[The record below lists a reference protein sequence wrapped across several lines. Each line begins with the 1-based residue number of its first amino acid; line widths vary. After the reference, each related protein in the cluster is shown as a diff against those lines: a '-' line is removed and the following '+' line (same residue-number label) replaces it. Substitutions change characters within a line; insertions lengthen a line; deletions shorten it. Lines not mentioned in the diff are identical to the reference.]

1 MKGRMYRPF
10 ASLSELPKEFVQR
23 PKPWA
28 KDQQPRV
35 YMWASSIPDKWIDIK
50 GRQGFQHVSET
61 GNNRNTLDFL
71 ESNQKYINTIADP
84 KSRSPS
90 AQGSRVTSRVTSPQ
104 STTRMFF
111 HPGKS
116 NKATLSCGSES
127 LLIPNNELTS
137 FQVSLPE
144 EKTEDLKT
152 RVQYKIPKKKKNLI
166 KTSSMKNI
174 VLSVP
179 YRPNTG
185 GVTNR
190 YSMPKRLVSMRKHNI
205 QVKKKFRNPV
215 VDEFLKR
222 FEKKKD
228 AFIGVEY
235 RKGLNGWKLVE
246 AKKNPN

>member
-1 MKGRMYRPF
+1 MKGKMYRPF
-10 ASLSELPKEFVQR
+10 VSLSELPKEFVQR
-23 PKPWA
+23 PKPWV
-28 KDQQPRV
+28 KDQQPRI
-35 YMWASSIPDKWIDIK
+35 YMWESSIPEKWIDIK
-50 GRQGFQHVSET
+50 GRQAFQHVSET

-71 ESNQKYINTIADP
+71 ETNQKYINTIADP
-84 KSRSPS
+84 RSKSPS
-90 AQGSRVTSRVTSPQ
+90 AQGSRIASRVTSPQ
-104 STTRMFF
+104 NTTRMFF
-111 HPGKS
+111 HPGKN

-127 LLIPNNELTS
+127 LLIPNNELIS

-152 RVQYKIPKKKKNLI
+152 RVHYKIPKNKKNLI

-185 GVTNR
+185 CMTNR
-190 YSMPKRLVSMRKHNI
+190 FSMPKRLVSMRKNNI

-228 AFIGVEY
+228 EFIGVGF
-235 RKGLNGWKLVE
+235 RKGLSGCKLVE
-246 AKKNPN
+246 TKKNLC